1 MVKIDQYS
9 QVQPLIKTDQQGQ
22 SNPSKTTTT
31 VVQATEAQ
39 ASISSTTQAVQQ
51 AFEQLQQQS
60 EVDLDKVAKIK
71 LALSEGSLQL
81 DDDVL
86 VQAMLDLHK
95 K

>member
-1 MVKIDQYS
+1 MVKIDHFS

-22 SNPSKTTTT
+22 SSQTKTTTA
-31 VVQATEAQ
+31 VAQPAEAQ

-60 EVDLDKVAKIK
+60 EVDFTKVAQIK
-71 LALSEGSLQL
+71 LALSEGTLQL

-86 VQAMLDLHK
+86 VQAMLDYHK

>member
-1 MVKIDQYS
+1 MVKIDHYS

-22 SNPSKTTTT
+22 SSQTKIAAAAAQP
-31 VVQATEAQ
+31 AEAQ

-60 EVDLDKVAKIK
+60 EVDMDKVAKIK

-81 DDDVL
+81 DDDQL
-86 VQAMLDLHK
+86 VQAMLDFHK

>member
-1 MVKIDQYS
+1 MAVTAKA
-9 QVQPLIKTDQQGQ
+9 VP
-22 SNPSKTTTT
+22 
-31 VVQATEAQ
+31 EAQ
-39 ASISSTTQAVQQ
+39 AAISSTTQAVQQ

-60 EVDLDKVAKIK
+60 EVDFDKVAKIK

-86 VQAMLDLHK
+86 VQAMLDYHK

>member
-1 MVKIDQYS
+1 MVKIDHYS

-22 SNPSKTTTT
+22 NSQQKVAVIAKT
-31 VVQATEAQ
+31 APEAQ
-39 ASISSTTQAVQQ
+39 AAISSTTQAVQQ

-60 EVDLDKVAKIK
+60 EVDFDKVAKIK

-86 VQAMLDLHK
+86 VQAMLDYHK

>member
-1 MVKIDQYS
+1 MVKIDHYS
-9 QVQPLIKTDQQGQ
+9 QVQPLIKTDQHNQTSQ
-22 SNPSKTTTT
+22 SKTSVT
-31 VVQATEAQ
+31 VTAAPEAQ
-39 ASISSTTQAVQQ
+39 AAISSTTQAVQQ

-86 VQAMLDLHK
+86 VQSMLDFHK

>member
-1 MVKIDQYS
+1 MVKIDHYS

-22 SNPSKTTTT
+22 SSQTKT
-31 VVQATEAQ
+31 ATAAAQPAEAQ

-60 EVDLDKVAKIK
+60 EVDLNKVAKIK
-71 LALSEGSLQL
+71 LALAEGSLQL
-81 DDDVL
+81 DDDLL
-86 VQAMLDLHK
+86 VQSMLDFHK